1 MIISIGLQLS
11 IIALLLLYNLFRAC
25 SHWRGLLKI
34 PERRPKANPRTT
46 HRVKGL
52 QHSRQSASTL
62 VPTLEQLVA
71 LPPPGPVLMWAVRW
85 DLDIRALV
93 DDLKNEGPEAVEKY
107 LQNEAF
113 MLKLRKIVRNVVS
126 QSEMIRITQEV
137 RMRRELQRFQTDFQ
151 KSSAEEDEDARAWA
165 AMMREM
171 TGAPEQQQAELQD
184 VDAAAPSAAP
194 AAAFEGDDAAALEA
208 MMAVMNRK
216 PFDEAPAPAAPFVAP
231 AAAALDDDDA
241 AALEAMM
248 AVMNRKPFDPP
259 EAPAPAPAA
268 PAPAA
273 FEGDDAAAWEA
284 MMAVMNRK
292 PNEAAPAPAATAF
305 EGDDAAALAAMMAS
319 EPEAASSPAYA
330 PEAAALDDD
339 AALEAMMAVMNRK
352 PFEAGVSTELT
363 EKKPELLADSDC
375 STDAQL
381 ALEKS
386 ESEQSDDFAE
396 FWVQLEEMERGG
408 LSLEEQA
415 QKLVSLCM
423 QLPDGQ
429 HPEEPPQFFNGEVS
443 LGLLGDAGPGL
454 PLRSSSAVPRPKA
467 RGLLSAAGARVLHWR
482 GGGGGGAKRHAAVL
496 HWRRGEPEMSLP

>member
-1 MIISIGLQLS
+1 MEGVALLPALCHDLMIISIGLQLS

-25 SHWRGLLKI
+25 SHWRA
-34 PERRPKANPRTT
+34 KAAF
-46 HRVKGL
+46 
-52 QHSRQSASTL
+52 SSTL

-184 VDAAAPSAAP
+184 VDAAAAPSAAP

-352 PFEAGVSTELT
+352 PFEADGVPQVSTELT

-381 ALEKS
+381 AGSK
-386 ESEQSDDFAE
+386 
-396 FWVQLEEMERGG
+396 M
-408 LSLEEQA
+408 
-415 QKLVSLCM
+415 KLT
-423 QLPDGQ
+423 
-429 HPEEPPQFFNGEVS
+429 
-443 LGLLGDAGPGL
+443 
-454 PLRSSSAVPRPKA
+454 
-467 RGLLSAAGARVLHWR
+467 
-482 GGGGGGAKRHAAVL
+482 
-496 HWRRGEPEMSLP
+496 